1 MDEMKDCD
9 PKHWDAVAED
19 YASSSEPIT
28 RPYGLDALAELG
40 PRRGLRHLE
49 AAAGTGGLALEAA
62 RSGCD
67 VTATDSSPAMVARIA
82 ARAAGEG
89 LANVTAT
96 VMDGQALDFP
106 EGSFDLVCSAFGVMF
121 FPDHRAG
128 LSELK
133 RVLAPGG
140 KAAVVVWSH
149 PDRMGHLSD
158 WRELFRDDFPEF
170 GDLERP
176 AAWRAMDTADSLA
189 AEMQAAEFRGV
200 EVQPLRHAWVVPSS
214 AWRPEEGRCHPFF
227 ERMLARLGPDSPD
240 RARARLT
247 AAFDE
252 RYGDGPATFPA
263 EAWLAIGHR

>member
-1 MDEMKDCD
+1 MKPHDGN
-9 PKHWDAVAED
+9 HWDAVAEE
-19 YASSSEPIT
+19 YASASEPIT

-40 PRRGLRHLE
+40 PRPGLRYLE

-62 RSGCD
+62 RNGCE
-67 VTATDSSPAMVARIA
+67 VTATDSSPAMVVRIA
-82 ARAAGEG
+82 VRAKEEG

-96 VMDGQALDFP
+96 VMDGQALDIP
-106 EGSFDLVCSAFGVMF
+106 DGSFDLVCSAFGVMF

-149 PDRMGHLSD
+149 PDRMGHLSA
-158 WRELFRDDFPEF
+158 WRVLFRDDFPEF
-170 GDLERP
+170 ADLERP
-176 AAWRAMDTADSLA
+176 AAWRAMDTSDGLA
-189 AEMQAAEFRGV
+189 AEMQAAGFRDV
-200 EVQPLRHAWVVPSS
+200 EVRPLRHAWVVPSS
-214 AWRPEEGRCHPFF
+214 AWRPEGGRCHPFF
-227 ERMLARLGPDSPD
+227 ERMLARLGRDSPD

-263 EAWLAIGHR
+263 EAWLAIGHP